1 MQMQESNP
9 LRFCKQ
15 CTCSAESQSGW
26 EGPPVGCSE
35 AFTKRKGVFFF
46 KGKKTILRQ
55 ARCWCLWVYLAG
67 ITSLLL
73 DTWCYMDICL
83 SLSLSMWDR
92 LPFQFWHLC
101 LFVLHLTISSN
112 FEIWLDLIPLISYNW
127 SLASFFL
134 PKQSHTHNFT
144 TIPKRHLNPNPKKI
158 PPKRFSHPLWGQ
170 SLTSHQPSTNPSPTH
185 QLPYHP
191 YHPEKKTQFSS
202 SCSSKAHR
210 TQEAPRPRSWRPC
223 AQEKEKHRDKTP
235 KCLPSRFAD
244 VFLFFGW
251 EK

>member
-1 MQMQESNP
+1 MLM
-9 LRFCKQ
+9 L
-15 CTCSAESQSGW
+15 
-26 EGPPVGCSE
+26 V
-35 AFTKRKGVFFF
+35 
-46 KGKKTILRQ
+46 
-55 ARCWCLWVYLAG
+55 VYLAG

-158 PPKRFSHPLWGQ
+158 PPKSFTPPLGPKFN
-170 SLTSHQPSTNPSPTH
+170 QPSTIHQPITNPST
-185 QLPYHP
+185 
-191 YHPEKKTQFSS
+191 
-202 SCSSKAHR
+202 A
-210 TQEAPRPRSWRPC
+210 
-223 AQEKEKHRDKTP
+223 
-235 KCLPSRFAD
+235 LPS
-244 VFLFFGW
+244 LPSW
-251 EK
+251 EEDPVLIIMQF